1 MSPRVK
7 LLLSVAGYS
16 LVCAV
21 ALARHR
27 YDADAS
33 VGAPQARAPLPS
45 CAQSPSLSL
54 RLEGGRPVIA
64 GSLPDASAREN
75 VHARAVSLYGADG
88 FDDHLTTSSSL
99 RQTGWVSLAPT
110 LLTLFQRLRG
120 EASLSVREHTMVVAG
135 VTASDAERAAVLQ
148 AMRAAAPGEVEL
160 VDQLVVSYAN
170 APAPVEAPV
179 ATGVSAPAAAA
190 PVEPP
195 ATAPAEAPAEAPA
208 VVPAVVPAE
217 APAAAPSEAP
227 AAAPVTAPPTGS
239 LQAMLDAA
247 LEGYPFEFL
256 PASSVLTRANNDH
269 LEAVASVLRQWPESV
284 VAVEGHTDNTA
295 SPGISR
301 DLGARQ
307 AAAVVRAL
315 MLRGVTRRQVR
326 ALGVGSERP
335 IDDNA
340 TPEGRRRNRR
350 VSLRVVSGG

>member
-1 MSPRVK
+1 MSPRLK
-7 LLLSVAGYS
+7 LLLSVVGYS

-33 VGAPQARAPLPS
+33 VAAPVRAPLAS

-99 RQTGWVSLAPT
+99 RQAGWVSLAPT

-120 EASLSVREHTMVVAG
+120 EASLSVRERTMVVAG
-135 VTASDAERAAVLQ
+135 VASSDVERAAVLQ
-148 AMRAAAPGEVEL
+148 AMRAATPGEVEL
-160 VDQLVVSYAN
+160 VDQLTVAYQRP
-170 APAPVEAPV
+170 PAPVAIVEAPV
-179 ATGVSAPAAAA
+179 APPLAA
-190 PVEPP
+190 PVVAPV
-195 ATAPAEAPAEAPA
+195 AAPAP
-208 VVPAVVPAE
+208 
-217 APAAAPSEAP
+217 
-227 AAAPVTAPPTGS
+227 GS

-247 LEGYPFEFL
+247 LEGYPFAFQ
-256 PASSVLTRANNDH
+256 PASAVLTSANNDR

-284 VAVEGHTDNTA
+284 VAVEGHTDNTL
-295 SPGISR
+295 SPGFSR

>member
-1 MSPRVK
+1 MSPRLK
-7 LLLSVAGYS
+7 LLLSVVGYS

-33 VGAPQARAPLPS
+33 VPAAQPRALLPS

-160 VDQLVVSYAN
+160 VDQLTVSYAN
-170 APAPVEAPV
+170 APAPVETPV
-179 ATGVSAPAAAA
+179 TTAVAA
-190 PVEPP
+190 P
-195 ATAPAEAPAEAPA
+195 PAEAPAEAPA
-208 VVPAVVPAE
+208 APAE
-217 APAAAPSEAP
+217 APVAAP
-227 AAAPVTAPPTGS
+227 AAAPVAAPAPDS

-247 LEGYPFEFL
+247 LGGYPFEFL
-256 PASSVLTRANNDH
+256 PVSSVLTRANDDH

-326 ALGVGSERP
+326 ALGVGSAQP

-340 TPEGRRRNRR
+340 TPEGRRHNRR

>member
-160 VDQLVVSYAN
+160 VDQLVVSYTN

-179 ATGVSAPAAAA
+179 ATGVSAPVAAA
-190 PVEPP
+190 
-195 ATAPAEAPAEAPA
+195 
-208 VVPAVVPAE
+208 PAE
-217 APAAAPSEAP
+217 APAAAPAEAP
-227 AAAPVTAPPTGS
+227 ATAPVTAPPTGS

-256 PASSVLTRANNDH
+256 PVSSVLTRANNDH

>member
-1 MSPRVK
+1 MSARLK
-7 LLLSVAGYS
+7 LLLSVVGYS
-16 LVCAV
+16 LVCVV

-27 YDADAS
+27 YDADAAINA
-33 VGAPQARAPLPS
+33 APPRAPLPS

-64 GSLPDASAREN
+64 GSLPDAAAREN

-99 RQTGWVSLAPT
+99 RQTSWVSLAPT

-120 EASLSVREHTMVVAG
+120 EASISVREHTMVVAG

-160 VDQLVVSYAN
+160 VDQLTVSYA
-170 APAPVEAPV
+170 PGETPV
-179 ATGVSAPAAAA
+179 AAAVSAP
-190 PVEPP
+190 
-195 ATAPAEAPAEAPA
+195 
-208 VVPAVVPAE
+208 PAE
-217 APAAAPSEAP
+217 APAAPVEAP
-227 AAAPVTAPPTGS
+227 AAAPVEAPPAAPVEAPAAAVEAPAAAPAAAPVEAPAAAPPPES

-256 PASSVLTRANNDH
+256 PVSSVLTRANDEH
-269 LEAVASVLRQWPESV
+269 LDAVASVLRQWPESV

-295 SPGISR
+295 SPSISR

-335 IDDNA
+335 IDDNG